1 MFELRK
7 GSTMTQRII
16 GQVIYDDS
24 TGNTKLEY
32 DKMYQPVSPLD
43 ISMYILLRDALEDL
57 AVDVELKRV
66 NLDTTMKISG
76 NEALN

>member
-1 MFELRK
+1 
-7 GSTMTQRII
+7 MTRRIV
-16 GQVIYDDS
+16 GQVIYDDN
-24 TGNTKLEY
+24 TGKTELKYE
-32 DKMYQPVSPLD
+32 KMYQPISPLD

-57 AVDVELKRV
+57 AIDVELKRL

>member
-1 MFELRK
+1 MAKL
-7 GSTMTQRII
+7 STMTTLARLHC
-16 GQVIYDDS
+16 
-24 TGNTKLEY
+24 NTK
-32 DKMYQPVSPLD
+32 KMYQPISPLD

-57 AVDVELKRV
+57 AIDVEVKRL